1 MSLALSGTVLAQYE
15 SHWLDFV
22 NTGWDD
28 HGDITAAIAID
39 GHVFT
44 VEDNGWDALEIAF
57 FVGEECRGNL
67 NFLDR
72 EWVDEFGD
80 PYPITPGRPI
90 FYREIKDEVVT
101 FKLYDHINQIEYDIC
116 EVTYLGEPL
125 EIVTGT
131 DYLYAWNNDPPY
143 DPVILN
149 FISPSLDLTVE
160 PYTQTGGYYLI
171 APPFGDVDPDNV
183 TNMIPT
189 SGGYDLFYFD
199 QTKENEWINYKEG
212 ENSTNPGFNLEP
224 GKGYLYARE
233 EGATLTFTGTPI
245 TGDTYDVSLVYD
257 NGENV
262 ELPGWNLI
270 GNPFA
275 TEATLDKPYY
285 RLNDGGSE
293 VNATTE
299 TTSINAIEGVFVH
312 TDAAGTAT
320 FTKGTG
326 SKTSQTVSLNLVR
339 NDRSASLVDRAIVRF
354 DQGGQ
359 LPKFMLDPTN
369 TRVYIPQN
377 GTDYAVATC
386 SDDNIMPVSFKAK
399 ENGSYTLKVS
409 IENVEMGYL
418 HLIDN
423 KTGNDVDLLATPSYT
438 FNASR
443 LDYANRFSLVYATT
457 TGLSE
462 NFAFFNGSNWFV
474 SNEGKAIIQVVDL
487 TGRILSSESISGNA
501 EISLSP
507 TAGIYMLRLING
519 DNVKTQKVVVR

>member
-1 MSLALSGTVLAQYE
+1 
-15 SHWLDFV
+15 
-22 NTGWDD
+22 
-28 HGDITAAIAID
+28 
-39 GHVFT
+39 
-44 VEDNGWDALEIAF
+44 
-57 FVGEECRGNL
+57 
-67 NFLDR
+67 
-72 EWVDEFGD
+72 
-80 PYPITPGRPI
+80 
-90 FYREIKDEVVT
+90 VT

-116 EVTYLGEPL
+116 EVTYLGNPL
-125 EIVTGT
+125 EIVTGIA
-131 DYLYAWNNDPPY
+131 YNYAWNNDPPY

-149 FISPSLDLTVE
+149 FTSPAPQPTEFPLDI
-160 PYTQTGGYYLI
+160 TGYGEGTGNYYLI
-171 APPFGDVDPDNV
+171 ASPIGQVSPGAV

-326 SKTSQTVSLNLVR
+326 SKSSQTVSLNLVR
-339 NDRSASLVDRAIVRF
+339 NDRSASLIDRAIVRF

-474 SNEGKAIIQVVDL
+474 SNEGNAIIQVVDL

>member
-1 MSLALSGTVLAQYE
+1 MTAMKRKSILLLAFTLVFGVIQAQNHYTFNI
-15 SHWLDFV
+15 SDYQTNLPYR
-22 NTGWDD
+22 TQ
-28 HGDITAAIAID
+28 ILI
-39 GHVFT
+39 
-44 VEDNGWDALEIAF
+44 NGIEQTSSNIEVGA
-57 FVGEECRGNL
+57 FVGEQVRGSGRIQKMNTSI
-67 NFLDR
+67 DYYR
-72 EWVDEFGD
+72 VDLAIYYTIVNEPVTFKIYDHQSQIEYTEYTATIRGEQVAL
-80 PYPITPGRPI
+80 TTGW
-90 FYREIKDEVVT
+90 DEVVT
-101 FKLYDHINQIEYDIC
+101 TNKY
-116 EVTYLGEPL
+116 PL
-125 EIVTGT
+125 VL
-131 DYLYAWNNDPPY
+131 D
-143 DPVILN
+143 
-149 FISPSLDLTVE
+149 FISPSSSLELTVE
-160 PYTQTGGYYLI
+160 SYTETGGYYLI

-199 QTKENEWINYKEG
+199 QTHELEWINIKDG
-212 ENSTNPGFNLEP
+212 NTNLLT
-224 GKGYLYARE
+224 GKGYLYARQ
-233 EGATLTFTGTPI
+233 EGATLTFTGAPI
-245 TGDTYDVSLVYD
+245 TGETYDVNLVYD
-257 NGENV
+257 EGDDV

-299 TTSINAIEGVFVH
+299 TMSINAIEGVFVH

-326 SKTSQTVSLNLVR
+326 SKSSQTVSLNLVR
-339 NDRSASLVDRAIVRF
+339 NDRSASLIDRAIVRF

>member
-1 MSLALSGTVLAQYE
+1 MRKILLVLALALCGSAFAQYE
-15 SHWLDFV
+15 THWPEYNYHQFAGGGSAAVYAYIQIDERF
-22 NTGWDD
+22 
-28 HGDITAAIAID
+28 ITA
-39 GHVFT
+39 
-44 VEDNGWDALEIAF
+44 EDNYAALEIAA
-57 FVGEECRGNL
+57 FVGDECRGHE
-67 NFLDR
+67 F
-72 EWVDEFGD
+72 VIDETSYGD
-80 PYPITPGRPI
+80 YYPHVQIGISYPENGTGAA
-90 FYREIKDEVVT
+90 VT
-101 FKLYDHINQIEYDIC
+101 FKLYDHENNLEYDNCISS
-116 EVTYLGEPL
+116 V
-125 EIVTGT
+125 EIFTG
-131 DYLYAWNNDPPY
+131 DEHDELVYGPDN
-143 DPVILN
+143 VVVLN
-149 FISPSLDLTVE
+149 FISPSLELTVE
-160 PYTQTGGYYLI
+160 SYTENGGYYLI

-189 SGGYDLFYFD
+189 SGGYDLYRFN
-199 QTKENEWINYKEG
+199 QSAPANEQGITLEWENYKADKFT
-212 ENSTNPGFNLEP
+212 SLEP

-233 EGATLTFTGTPI
+233 EGATLTFKGTPI

-275 TEATLDKPYY
+275 TEATLNMPYY
-285 RLNDGGSE
+285 RLNGDGSE
-293 VNATTE
+293 VKATTE
-299 TTSINAIEGVFVH
+299 ATDINAIEGVFVH

-326 SKTSQTVSLNLVR
+326 SKSSQTVSLNLLR
-339 NDRSASLVDRAIVRF
+339 NDRSASLIDRAIVRF

-359 LPKFMLDPTN
+359 LPKLMLDPTN